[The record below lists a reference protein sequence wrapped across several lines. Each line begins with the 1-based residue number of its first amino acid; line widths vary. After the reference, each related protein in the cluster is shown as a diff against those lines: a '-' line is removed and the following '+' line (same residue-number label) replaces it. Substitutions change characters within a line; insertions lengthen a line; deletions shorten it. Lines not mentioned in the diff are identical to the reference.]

1 MNCGERGGPPTFFSF
16 ACSVRLHQKLV
27 SDLPLKPAPILLPII
42 ARSTCPSIAT
52 LLLNRPVPLQS
63 IPGLPLHFKGGR
75 GPLHCFIFQTSCVVR
90 RGAAIHQTDAKRLF
104 TSISA
109 PPLFARD
116 FCELGSRNLAFKVP
130 QVFPGLILLPQEHIS
145 LNEATVAI
153 NARDNVHFLFR

>member
-1 MNCGERGGPPTFFSF
+1 MLF
-16 ACSVRLHQKLV
+16 
-27 SDLPLKPAPILLPII
+27 
-42 ARSTCPSIAT
+42 
-52 LLLNRPVPLQS
+52 PLQLDGL
-63 IPGLPLHFKGGR
+63 PTGQADGQGFATGLPLHFKGGG

-145 LNEATVAI
+145 LNEATIAI
-153 NARDNVHFLFR
+153 NARDSVHFLFRERIGGNGAKIT